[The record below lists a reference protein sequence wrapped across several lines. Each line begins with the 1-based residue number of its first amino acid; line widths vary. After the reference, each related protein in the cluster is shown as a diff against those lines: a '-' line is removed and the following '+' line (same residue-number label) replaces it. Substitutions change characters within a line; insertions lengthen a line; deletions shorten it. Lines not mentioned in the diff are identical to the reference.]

1 MSQLATSASASASAP
16 APAPAPDADEA
27 VSGRQSRWE
36 SLKPLVLDAVVPT
49 ASYYLLS
56 KGFGMS
62 TLAALAWSSV
72 VPAGRTLWGLV
83 KERRLN
89 GFAALILVA
98 GLVGLLLSL
107 LAGDP
112 RLMLAKD
119 SGITATIGVAVLVSV
134 AVGRPLMT
142 VGLKPWVTKR
152 NPVRTAVWE
161 RLVAER
167 GQFARMERAVALG
180 AFGLAVGALDAAMNM
195 LGVSLQ
201 RTYGRSIM
209 LGFHAAYSLGGIAGA
224 SIAWAGAHWDLSLFV
239 SYLPVVVVLLPAA
252 LVGSRWYVDAA
263 AHATATATATATA
276 GAEAGDAGEGK
287 GGPVVFKLLL
297 PLCLV
302 MTFAYIGDSTVS
314 NWSAKYLQDVLG
326 SSEEVSTVPYNV
338 YMVMTLLGR
347 GLGDLGVR
355 RFGAVAVVRV
365 GSVVAALGFAIVAA
379 APGAWTGILG
389 FTVLGFGLSVIVPQT
404 FAAAGRQAFE
414 RHGPGASD
422 AAVARLN
429 VFNYVGFL
437 IGSPL
442 VGALGDAWNYRGAM
456 LVPMVLVLVT
466 LLYARSFAPGAD
478 RYGDGHERPRT
489 ADVGRGS
496 NGL

>member
-1 MSQLATSASASASAP
+1 MTDELRRGRASLAFSFLVQGVTFALLVTRIP
-16 APAPAPDADEA
+16 AIQDRYGISD
-27 VSGRQSRWE
+27 G
-36 SLKPLVLDAVVPT
+36 
-49 ASYYLLS
+49 LLPV
-56 KGFGMS
+56 F
-62 TLAALAWSSV
+62 LAAVPILAGVGSV
-72 VPAGRTLWGLV
+72 GTEWLV
-83 KERRLN
+83 KRVRPSRVLRW
-89 GFAALILVA
+89 AQPV
-98 GLVGLLLSL
+98 VL
-107 LAGDP
+107 LALLGVGAGDA
-112 RLMLAKD
+112 LWQ
-119 SGITATIGVAVLVSV
+119 
-134 AVGRPLMT
+134 VG
-142 VGLKPWVTKR
+142 
-152 NPVRTAVWE
+152 
-161 RLVAER
+161 
-167 GQFARMERAVALG
+167 VALG
-180 AFGLAVGALDAAMNM
+180 VFGLAVGALDASMNM

-252 LVGSRWYVDAA
+252 LVGSRWYVDADGGGD
-263 AHATATATATATA
+263 A
-276 GAEAGDAGEGK
+276 GAAGEGK

-355 RFGAVAVVRV
+355 RFGAVAVVRA
-365 GSVVAALGFAIVAA
+365 GSVVAALGFAVVAA

-389 FTVLGFGLSVIVPQT
+389 FTVLGLGLCVIVPQT
-404 FAAAGRQAFE
+404 FAAAGRLF
-414 RHGPGASD
+414 PGASD

-442 VGALGDAWNYRGAM
+442 VGALGDAWNYRAAM
-456 LVPMVLVLVT
+456 LVPMVLVLAT